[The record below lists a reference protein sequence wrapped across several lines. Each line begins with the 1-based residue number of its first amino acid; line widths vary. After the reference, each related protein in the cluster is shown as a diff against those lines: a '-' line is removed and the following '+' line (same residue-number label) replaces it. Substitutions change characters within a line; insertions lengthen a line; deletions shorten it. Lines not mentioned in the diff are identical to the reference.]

1 MLEFSRALYRE
12 LVADLDPGLAPD
24 AQRHLLRASEACM
37 QRLATDRRY
46 FADPARKLFRDI
58 RWCFP
63 VSRQDRVYR
72 TVKATV
78 QAAERHL
85 DEQPFRA
92 EDGMPMHCPAM
103 TRHGDPCQRAPLPDT
118 GFCPSH
124 RHLAWVEGSQ
134 HAA

>member
-12 LVADLDPGLAPD
+12 LAPDVDPALAPD
-24 AQRHLLRASEACM
+24 AHRRVLTASEECM

-63 VSRQDRVYR
+63 VSRQDRVHR
-72 TVKATV
+72 IVRLVV

-85 DEQPFRA
+85 DEQPHRTD
-92 EDGMPMHCPAM
+92 DGEPLRCPAM
-103 TRHGDPCQRAPLPDT
+103 TRHGDPCQRAPLPES

-124 RHLAWVEGSQ
+124 RHLSVAGDGW
-134 HAA
+134 